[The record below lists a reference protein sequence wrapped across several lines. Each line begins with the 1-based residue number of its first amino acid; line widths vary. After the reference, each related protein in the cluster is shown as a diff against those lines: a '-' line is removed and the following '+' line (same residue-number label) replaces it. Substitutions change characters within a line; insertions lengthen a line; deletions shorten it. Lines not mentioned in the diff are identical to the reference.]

1 VLMLRQQGLNDQAE
15 GVIEMLRETMR
26 RFDERIDIEK
36 YFPPLPPMQMPGAM
50 PGVMPPDGLPP
61 ETLEDPA
68 LAMAGAQPPAGLPAQ
83 LVGA

>member
-1 VLMLRQQGLNDQAE
+1 
-15 GVIEMLRETMR
+15 
-26 RFDERIDIEK
+26 
-36 YFPPLPPMQMPGAM
+36 MPGAM